1 MSLILGGMSVITKS
15 LLELLYEAANIQ
27 RWNDHL
33 RPKGF
38 TEIDKQSHKMIIAYV
53 LAKFEESDR
62 HAAVD
67 WTKLIQGGIYE
78 FLHRVV
84 LTDIKPPIYHKLMS
98 ESGEKLNNWVLGQLS
113 QDVAVIP
120 GGFMD
125 NFKRYLFEKEYSP
138 LEKKIL
144 RASHYLATNWE
155 FNIIYNL
162 NKGIYGVE
170 ETRKEI
176 ENELEEHY
184 DLAGVLKLGLKKK
197 TYNFIDMVGQLR
209 FQKRWAH
216 SPRVPETSVLGH
228 MLIVA
233 ILSYLISLER
243 QACPQRASNNYF
255 AGLFHDLPEVLTR
268 DIISPIKRSV
278 EGLDDLIKEIEKRQV
293 EERILPLLPEAWHKE
308 LHYFVDDEFK
318 NKVLLEDQVTFVTAT
333 EMDELYNHDNFS
345 PVDGEMIK
353 GCDLLAA
360 YIEASLSVS
369 HGITSRHLQ
378 EALISIYHESR
389 ERKSGSF
396 AFGPLFDYFKKD

>member
-1 MSLILGGMSVITKS
+1 MPVITKS

-62 HAAVD
+62 RASVD
-67 WTKLIQGGIYE
+67 WTKLILGGIYE

-98 ESGEKLNNWVLGQLS
+98 ESGEKLNNWVLGQLAE
-113 QDVAVIP
+113 DVAVIP

-125 NFKRYLFEKEYSP
+125 HFKRYLFEKDYCS

-170 ETRKEI
+170 ETRNEI

-184 DLAGVLKLGLKKK
+184 DLAGVQKLGLKKK

-243 QACPQRASNNYF
+243 KACPQRASNNYF

-318 NKVLLEDQVTFVTAT
+318 NKVLLEGQVTFVTAS
-333 EMDELYNHDNFS
+333 EMDDLYNHDHFS

-389 ERKSGSF
+389 ERKCGSF
-396 AFGPLFDYFKKD
+396 AFAPLFDYFKKD